1 MFDSGHLSVSHTRLS
16 ITDFK
21 ILRRQDD
28 KVKVFALA
36 NSTNFDKPLGPTVTA
51 PASWNFSPP
60 TKPKPDF
67 EAVLAH
73 RPDPNWIP
81 AGYDGE
87 ILPMTGRLLVLD
99 PRGGFADDGVCDAWN
114 GFLGDERINATYLA
128 VMTEIMP
135 SMSDTLLRNGGPY
148 DARVFQ
154 ERAEEWARTNPG
166 VPLVLNANSVA
177 EVRLARLLVK

>member
-1 MFDSGHLSVSHTRLS
+1 M
-16 ITDFK
+16 
-21 ILRRQDD
+21 
-28 KVKVFALA
+28 KVIALA
-36 NSTNFDKPLGPTVTA
+36 TSTNFDKALGPTVA
-51 PASWNFSPP
+51 PAGSWKFSPP
-60 TKPKPDF
+60 PKPKPDF
-67 EAVLAH
+67 DAVLAH
-73 RPDPNWIP
+73 KPDPNWVP

-99 PRGGFADDGVCDAWN
+99 PRGGFPDNGVCDAWN

-154 ERAEEWARTNPG
+154 ERAEQWAQKNPG
-166 VPLVLNANSVA
+166 VPLVLNANSIA
-177 EVRLARLLVK
+177 EVSLLRLLFKGQHSLSTSLN